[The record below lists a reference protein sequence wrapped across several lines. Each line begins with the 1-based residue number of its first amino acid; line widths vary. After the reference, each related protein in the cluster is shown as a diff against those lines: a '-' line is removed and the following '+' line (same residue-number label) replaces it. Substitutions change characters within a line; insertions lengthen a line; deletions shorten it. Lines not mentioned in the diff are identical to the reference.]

1 MVSTPIES
9 TERKSIMQILSPDK
23 FLKTLL
29 LLTGW
34 LISISVFALESEPF
48 SEARFKELQAK
59 NQLILV
65 DVSATWCPTCKKQ
78 KAIFSDYQRENPDS
92 GLHILNVDFDKQKE
106 WVTFFKAPRQST
118 LVLYSGSEKVWFSVA
133 ETRKEK
139 IVEAIEAH
147 RGKQG
152 T

>member
-1 MVSTPIES
+1 
-9 TERKSIMQILSPDK
+9 MQIPSQDK

-48 SEARFKELQAK
+48 SEARFKELQAQ

-78 KAIFSDYQRENPDS
+78 KAILGEYQRENPDS
-92 GLHILNVDFDKQKE
+92 GLHILNVDFDNQKE

>member
-1 MVSTPIES
+1 MKV
-9 TERKSIMQILSPDK
+9 LSPDK

-78 KAIFSDYQRENPDS
+78 KAILSDYQRENPGS
-92 GLHILNVDFDKQKE
+92 RLHILNVDFDNQKE
-106 WVTFFKAPRQST
+106 WVIFFKAPRQST
-118 LVLYSGSEKVWFSVA
+118 LVLYSGNEQVWFSVA
-133 ETRKEK
+133 ETREEV
-139 IVEAIEAH
+139 IVDAIEANIRKH
-147 RGKQG
+147 GS
-152 T
+152 